1 MKPFFFESLAE
12 QEGDIDA
19 AYPES
24 NVTSISQEVN
34 VEAAYPE
41 SNVTSTSLEGNGNVS
56 NDVAFSGWNGNAQLI
71 VWSKVPFLSI
81 ALVCLLCMNATH
93 FGVKKVFGYLFRVVD
108 GKRKLYWPIVC
119 INLARMGVILFYMTL
134 FKWVDDLQE
143 VAAYGL
149 VVVFTMVVLHDLN
162 SGVIDRK
169 YHDTV
174 LMTAEKE
181 PRLLKAKELMEVPTR
196 RSKSSMMKMFSLN
209 VKCL

>member
-1 MKPFFFESLAE
+1 
-12 QEGDIDA
+12 
-19 AYPES
+19 
-24 NVTSISQEVN
+24 
-34 VEAAYPE
+34 
-41 SNVTSTSLEGNGNVS
+41 
-56 NDVAFSGWNGNAQLI
+56 
-71 VWSKVPFLSI
+71 
-81 ALVCLLCMNATH
+81 MNAIH

-169 YHDTV
+169 YHDTGIDDSRERAAA
-174 LMTAEKE
+174 AEGE
-181 PRLLKAKELMEVPTR
+181 GADGSPYPPIEIHNDE
-196 RSKSSMMKMFSLN
+196 N
-209 VKCL
+209 V